1 MKEGRRGV
9 PRAGRANSRMQ
20 LTTALSYNIHEC
32 VGRDGRR
39 DPTRIAQV
47 IRDSGAQIVG
57 LQEVYSDTSG
67 AEELHQMNYL
77 AGATSLHPVSGPAI
91 ERQNGHYGN
100 VLLTNHRIVEVRK
113 INLTYHD
120 CEPRGAIDAD
130 LEIHGERVRVLVTH
144 LGLRGSER
152 RYQVGKIL
160 AALAHRPNESVIVM
174 SDFNEWMPAGRSLRW
189 IHSHLGKTAL
199 IRTFPSAFPIFALDR
214 IWVSPPQALIALAC
228 VKTPLT
234 RVASD
239 HLPLKAVIAGPSADG
254 AKAPPA
260 PERPTTADTGS

>member
-1 MKEGRRGV
+1 
-9 PRAGRANSRMQ
+9 MQ

-77 AGATSLHPVSGPAI
+77 AGATGLRPVSGPSI

-100 VLLTNHRIVEVRK
+100 VLLTSHRILAVRK
-113 INLTYHD
+113 INLTYHH

-130 LEIHGERVRVLVTH
+130 LELHGERVRVIVTH

-160 AALAHRPNESVIVM
+160 AALAHRSSEAVMVM
-174 SDFNEWMPAGRSLRW
+174 SDFNEWMPTGRPLRW
-189 IHSHLGKTAL
+189 IHSQLGKTAL

-214 IWVSPPQALIALAC
+214 IWVSPPQALIALTR
-228 VKTPLT
+228 VRTPLT
-234 RVASD
+234 RIASD
-239 HLPLKAVIAGPSADG
+239 HLPLKAIIASPSAGG
-254 AKAPPA
+254 AEAPFPA
-260 PERPTTADTGS
+260 ETPTS